1 MSQGYSQLFQGI
13 SASGGAGNQ
22 NFLSDYASIKNG
34 SYGKLLRSYYSMEQS
49 SDTASANKKSS
60 SKNVLD
66 RILEEKKNPKVS
78 KQAQEANANL
88 TAGLASL
95 KGSASAL
102 QSEALYKDT
111 GDGQG
116 VSDKVVSAMKKY
128 VSDYNNVVSSA
139 KRSTL
144 EGKTAYVA
152 NMMSSTSANADK
164 LSELGITVKADGTLQ
179 LNDKKLK
186 AADVSKVQE
195 LFSADNLMSYG
206 SKISSRIQF
215 ASIGTDTKTTT
226 GTDSTDS
233 TDSTGTNNATGSS
246 AASLKADSK
255 ALASDELYK
264 KITDDN
270 GTAQYDI
277 ANIFAT
283 AKSFVNNYNGML
295 DKAGSSTNSG
305 VLSNLSQIMRKT
317 ADNADMLKQF
327 GISVDN
333 KGRMKIDEDTF
344 KKSDMS
350 KVQNFF
356 KDYGSSVATNASL
369 VDYYMT
375 TQANASNGYTASGAY
390 NVQGSSRYADFV

>member
-13 SASGGAGNQ
+13 SSSGGAGNQ

-34 SYGKLLRSYYSMEQS
+34 SYGKLLKSYYSMEQS
-49 SDTASANKKSS
+49 SNTTSANKKSN

-66 RILEEKKNPKVS
+66 KILEERKTPQIS
-78 KQAQEANANL
+78 KQAKEANANL
-88 TAGLASL
+88 TAGLSNL
-95 KGSASAL
+95 KNSVSAL
-102 QSEALYKDT
+102 QNEKLYTDT
-111 GDGQG
+111 GDGQS

-128 VSDYNNVVSSA
+128 VSDYNEVVSSA
-139 KRSTL
+139 KQSTL
-144 EGKTAYVA
+144 ESKTAYVA
-152 NMMSSTSANADK
+152 NMMSSTSANANK

-186 AADVSKVQE
+186 EADVSKVQE
-195 LFSADNLMSYG
+195 LFSADNILSYG
-206 SKISSRIQF
+206 SKISSRVQF
-215 ASIGTDTKTTT
+215 AGGTTGSDTAN

-233 TDSTGTNNATGSS
+233 TDGAGTSNATGSS

-305 VLSNLSQIMRKT
+305 VLANLSQIMRKT

-350 KVQNFF
+350 QVQNFF

-375 TQANASNGYTASGAY
+375 TQANAASGYTAAGAY